1 MIPLLLCCGAFVIVF
16 LTAQMGQRSGALL
29 ALGSMLGVLFG
40 LLVALRFWFLASQ
53 WVGQHES
60 NETSWSPLHSIVVF
74 WTIFILVIFIASIL
88 RKNYTEVFESV
99 FPSSIDRILGAAFGL
114 TSGLV
119 VVTALMM
126 TLSIASPTLWP
137 AYQSGQLPIPLDRY
151 PLQAYRLIETR
162 LAAIPPTDPAHT
174 PLPKLQD
181 KPAGT
186 PAAFW
191 Q

>member
-1 MIPLLLCCGAFVIVF
+1 MIPLLLCCGAFVVVF
-16 LTAQMGQRSGALL
+16 ISAQMGQRAGALL
-29 ALGSMLGVLFG
+29 ALGGMLGVLFG
-40 LLVALRFWFLASQ
+40 LLVALRYWFLASQ

-60 NETSWSPLHSIVVF
+60 TWTPWHSVAVF
-74 WTIFILVIFIASIL
+74 WTIFILVNFIASAL

-99 FPSSIDRILGAAFGL
+99 FPSAIDRILGAAFGL

-126 TLSIASPTLWP
+126 TLTIISPICWP
-137 AYQSGQLPIPLDRY
+137 AYQSNQLPIPLDRY

-162 LAAIPPTDPAHT
+162 LAGVPSTDPAHT

-181 KPAGT
+181 KVSDKPT
-186 PAAFW
+186 DFW